1 LFFDIWGRV
10 VSTSVIETGRHAED
24 TGWPRKSSCKKTTAN
39 TFGKVIRGFFGVADE
54 ATPML
59 AAA

>member
-1 LFFDIWGRV
+1 VLLKLVDM
-10 VSTSVIETGRHAED
+10 
-24 TGWPRKSSCKKTTAN
+24 PRTQVGLVNHPVKKTTAN

>member
-1 LFFDIWGRV
+1 M

-24 TGWPRKSSCKKTTAN
+24 TGGPRKSSCKKTTAN
-39 TFGKVIRGFFGVADE
+39 TFGKVIRGFFGVAAE